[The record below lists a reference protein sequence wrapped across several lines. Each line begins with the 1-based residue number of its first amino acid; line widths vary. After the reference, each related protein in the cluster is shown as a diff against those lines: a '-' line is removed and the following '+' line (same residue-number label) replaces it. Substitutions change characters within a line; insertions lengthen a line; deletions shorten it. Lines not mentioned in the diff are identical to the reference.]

1 MRDSTLLNR
10 ALALSLSLW
19 LALVPHRAEASVFGE
34 ENIALSALVAQGVSQ
49 LQQVSQ
55 AIETARQQ
63 LQVARDVYAGVND
76 FRNFDPQTFLDGQ
89 KQQWLSQVPLATDV
103 QSFVSDVRD
112 NGLSGGRF
120 DANALASRFDVYRD
134 AYRRREAAQA
144 LGGPVA
150 PYDARTAMSVSR
162 EAERALSSPTLRQ
175 QLTAQPEPTTL
186 SDGLFAADAAR
197 VDPQLLALYVKRRA
211 AAKEAEYQAFRLTAE
226 AMGASPGKA
235 QQLAAMAT
243 GLSAQELARID
254 DKMST
259 SVTLQ
264 QLDRQEKAV
273 GSAVERRDFE
283 LLYENAASSLK
294 RRAKGPTR
302 SAGDAYGWER

>member
-1 MRDSTLLNR
+1 MNDSVVVRLL
-10 ALALSLSLW
+10 AAWLSLSL
-19 LALVPHRAEASVFGE
+19 ALTPRVASASIFGE
-34 ENIALSALVAQGVSQ
+34 ENIALATLVAQGVSE

-63 LQVARDVYAGVND
+63 LEFARDVYAGVNE
-76 FRNFDPQTFLDGQ
+76 FRNFDPQTFLDTQ
-89 KQQWLSQVPLATDV
+89 KAQWLSQVPLANEV

-112 NGLSGGRF
+112 NGLNGGRF
-120 DANALASRFDVYRD
+120 DAQSLAGRFDVYRE
-134 AYRRREAAQA
+134 AYRARQAAQS
-144 LGGPVA
+144 LGGSVA
-150 PYDARTAMSVSR
+150 PYDARTALSVSR
-162 EAERALSSPTLRQ
+162 EAERAFASPSVRQ
-175 QLTAQPEPTTL
+175 QLTAQPEASTF
-186 SDGLFAADAAR
+186 SEGLFAADAAR
-197 VDPQLLALYVKRRA
+197 VDPQLLSLYAQRRS
-211 AAKEAEYQAFRLTAE
+211 AAKEAEYQAFKLTAE

-254 DKMST
+254 DKLAT

-273 GSAVERRDFE
+273 GAAVERRDFE

-302 SAGDAYGWER
+302 SEGGSYVWER